1 MSLVAERIKAHFDAK
16 EIRYDYYEPSE
27 SRNEAIR
34 VSFGAK
40 NKDSISLLLFIDKDG
55 NSINVKS
62 FSVAKVPEN
71 KLMDMYVCLNDLNNQ
86 YRWVKFYVDSDNE
99 VTVSGDAIVDEASA
113 GEECLEIVIRYI
125 GIIDDVYPNIMKTL
139 WA

>member
-16 EIRYDYYEPSE
+16 EIRYDYYEPNE

-40 NKDSISLLLFIDKDG
+40 NKDSISLLLFIDEDG